1 MNHDT
6 AGIIVRFL
14 EASRMRFSKIA
25 LTVSVFAL
33 AACGGGE
40 KKADSTTTTTTTDT
54 TATAGATTT
63 SAAPATGAAAP
74 ITGQTVEVK
83 MVGDEKGYRF
93 EPAQVTVK
101 AGDGIKFTNVTGG
114 PHNIAFDP
122 AAVPADAKAQLSA
135 NMPNQMSELSGPLLT
150 TPNEAYTISF
160 ANVKPGTYEGH
171 CTPHQAMGM
180 KIAITVQ

>member
-1 MNHDT
+1 
-6 AGIIVRFL
+6 
-14 EASRMRFSKIA
+14 MRFSNIA
-25 LTVSVFAL
+25 LAMSVFAL

-40 KKADSTTTTTTTDT
+40 KKSDSTTTTTTTTDST
-54 TATAGATTT
+54 AMSAGSTATG
-63 SAAPATGAAAP
+63 AAPATGAAAP
-74 ITGQTVEVK
+74 ITGKTVEVK

-101 AGDGIKFTNVTGG
+101 AGDGIKFINVSGG

-122 AAVPADAKAQLSA
+122 ANVPADAKGQLSA

-150 TPNEAYTISF
+150 NPNEAYTVSF
-160 ANVKPGTYEGH
+160 ANVKPGTYPGH

-180 KIAITVQ
+180 KIDITVQ